1 MTYEDFASAQSFFL
15 WSIFAIALIMGAVVN
30 KTNFC
35 TMGAVSDWVNM
46 GDTGRMRAWVLA
58 IAVGVLGVAG
68 LEAAG
73 LVNVTNTFPPYR
85 QNNFVWLE
93 NVVGGLL
100 FGIGMVLGSG
110 CGNKTLIRV
119 GGGNIK
125 SIMVLLIIA
134 LISYFMVNPFP
145 GSDKTLYSV
154 LFYPWTSPAAVTL
167 STNQDLGPVLSKM
180 IADFSG
186 RFGFEAH
193 IEDSTSRMVMGG
205 VIGGLLLIWAFKS
218 ADLRSSFD
226 NILGGLVVGLAVLA
240 AWYVTSNVAI
250 NADGEMMSMQ
260 AYVQDWELYA
270 PADAVKPAAAGPL
283 ASQSF
288 SFVGPMG
295 QTLGYAMGGFDRT
308 LLTFGVMALAGVIA
322 GSLLWS
328 LISRSFRIE
337 WFASGSDFVNHL
349 IGGILMGFGG
359 MLAIGCT
366 IGQGITGFSTLALG
380 SILTFISIVLA
391 SSVTMKVQYYKM
403 VYEAD
408 ATFAKA
414 FITALVDLK
423 LLPAGMRKLE
433 AV

>member
-1 MTYEDFASAQSFFL
+1 MIYENFASAQSFFL
-15 WSIFAIALIMGAVVN
+15 WSIFVIALIMGAVVN

-93 NVVGGLL
+93 NVIGGVL
-100 FGIGMVLGSG
+100 FGIGMTLASG

-125 SIMVLLIIA
+125 SIMVLMLIA

-154 LFYPWTSPAAVTL
+154 LFYPWTSPAAVML
-167 STNQDLGPVLSKM
+167 STNQDLGAMLFGDN
-180 IADFSG
+180 AATG
-186 RFGFEAH
+186 R
-193 IEDSTSRMVMGG
+193 RVMGG

-218 ADLRSSFD
+218 ADFRSNFD

-240 AWYVTSNVAI
+240 AWYVTSNVTI

-295 QTLGYAMGGFDRT
+295 QTLGYAAGGFDRT

-337 WFASGSDFVNHL
+337 WFASGRDFVNHL

-380 SILTFISIVLA
+380 SILTFIAIVLGSA
-391 SSVTMKVQYYKM
+391 VTMKVQYFLM
-403 VYEAD
+403 
-408 ATFAKA
+408 
-414 FITALVDLK
+414 
-423 LLPAGMRKLE
+423 MRE
-433 AV
+433 G

>member
-1 MTYEDFASAQSFFL
+1 MIYENFASAQSFFL

-93 NVVGGLL
+93 NVIGGVL
-100 FGIGMVLGSG
+100 FGIGMTLASG

-125 SIMVLLIIA
+125 SIMVLMLIA

-154 LFYPWTSPAAVTL
+154 LFYPWTSPAAVML
-167 STNQDLGPVLSKM
+167 STNQDLGAMLFGDN
-180 IADFSG
+180 AATG
-186 RFGFEAH
+186 R
-193 IEDSTSRMVMGG
+193 RVMGG

-218 ADLRSSFD
+218 ADFRSNFD

-240 AWYVTSNVAI
+240 AWYVTSNVTI

-295 QTLGYAMGGFDRT
+295 QTLGYAAGGFDRT

-337 WFASGSDFVNHL
+337 WFASGRDFVNHL

-380 SILTFISIVLA
+380 SILTFIAIVLGSA
-391 SSVTMKVQYYKM
+391 VTMKVQYFLM
-403 VYEAD
+403 
-408 ATFAKA
+408 
-414 FITALVDLK
+414 
-423 LLPAGMRKLE
+423 MRE
-433 AV
+433 G

>member
-15 WSIFAIALIMGAVVN
+15 WTIFAIALIMGAVVN

-134 LISYFMVNPFP
+134 LISYFMVSPFP

-154 LFYPWTSPAAVTL
+154 LFYPWTSPAAVMLT
-167 STNQDLGPVLSKM
+167 TNQDLGAML
-180 IADFSG
+180 
-186 RFGFEAH
+186 FGDNAA
-193 IEDSTSRMVMGG
+193 TGRMVMGG
-205 VIGGLLLIWAFKS
+205 VIGGLMLIWAFKS
-218 ADLRSSFD
+218 ADFRSNFD

-240 AWYVTSNVAI
+240 AWYVTSNVTI

-260 AYVQDWELYA
+260 AYVQDWDLYA
-270 PADAVKPAAAGPL
+270 PAEAIKPAAAGPL

-408 ATFAKA
+408 ATFLKA
-414 FITALVDLK
+414 FVTALVDLR

>member
-15 WSIFAIALIMGAVVN
+15 WTIFAIALIMGAVVN

-134 LISYFMVNPFP
+134 LISYFMVSPFP

-154 LFYPWTSPAAVTL
+154 LFYPWTSPAAVMLT
-167 STNQDLGPVLSKM
+167 TNQDLGAML
-180 IADFSG
+180 
-186 RFGFEAH
+186 FGDNAA
-193 IEDSTSRMVMGG
+193 TGRMVMGG
-205 VIGGLLLIWAFKS
+205 VIGGLMLIWAFKS
-218 ADLRSSFD
+218 ADFRSNFD

-240 AWYVTSNVAI
+240 AWYVTSNVTI

-260 AYVQDWELYA
+260 AYVQDWDLYA
-270 PADAVKPAAAGPL
+270 PAEAVKPAAAGPL

-366 IGQGITGFSTLALG
+366 IGQGVTGFSTLALG

-408 ATFAKA
+408 ATFFKA

>member
-46 GDTGRMRAWVLA
+46 GDTGRMRAWVFA

-68 LEAAG
+68 LEAAS

-154 LFYPWTSPAAVTL
+154 LFYPWTSPAAVAL
-167 STNQDLGPVLSKM
+167 STNQDLGAML
-180 IADFSG
+180 
-186 RFGFEAH
+186 FGDNAA
-193 IEDSTSRMVMGG
+193 TGRMVMGG
-205 VIGGLLLIWAFKS
+205 VIGGLMLIWAFKS
-218 ADLRSSFD
+218 ADFRSNFD

-240 AWYVTSNVAI
+240 AWYVTSNVMI

-270 PADAVKPAAAGPL
+270 PAEAVKPAAAGPL

-308 LLTFGVMALAGVIA
+308 LVTFGVMALAGVIA

-337 WFASGSDFVNHL
+337 WFASGSDFFNHL

-408 ATFAKA
+408 ATFFKA
-414 FITALVDLK
+414 FITALVDLR
-423 LLPAGMRKLE
+423 LLPAGLRKLE